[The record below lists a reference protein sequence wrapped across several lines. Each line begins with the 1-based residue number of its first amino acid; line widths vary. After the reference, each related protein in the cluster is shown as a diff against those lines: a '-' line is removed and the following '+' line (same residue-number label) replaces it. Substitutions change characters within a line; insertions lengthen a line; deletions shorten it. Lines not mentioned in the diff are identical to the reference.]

1 MDISR
6 FRLLCIQGVA
16 DPYFYACPHKKD
28 SDPPDPNPGQIA
40 NAEVAEKLGM
50 EQIGIAKDQLA
61 WSKEIG
67 AEQLDLARQV
77 MEQQIRIGD
86 ANEARATDQ
95 WESYEKLF
103 APVEERMVDEA
114 MKFDSPERQER
125 VAGEAAA
132 DVSRAFD
139 AQEQNADRDAMSF
152 GFDPSSRR
160 TTGTDRAMGLERVKA
175 TAGAMTD
182 ARRDTELQGM
192 AMRESAAKF
201 GRGMTSTGIATDSLA
216 LASGSSAS
224 GTLNNAVGSV
234 NQSNANARGWY
245 GSGMQGVGQAGQI
258 YNQEYQNRL
267 NAWQTSVGAQSG
279 ALAGVGSLVG
289 TIGAAAI
296 LSSKEF
302 KEGGTPVDEEAAL
315 EGLKRV
321 PVENWKYK
329 DGIADG
335 GGHVGPYAEDVQAQF
350 GDGVAPGGQ
359 AIDIVSMNGVLT
371 AGLRALARKVDRL
384 EGKRGGRGSRD
395 TEPTPEGLQMM
406 STERRYA

>member
-1 MDISR
+1 
-6 FRLLCIQGVA
+6 
-16 DPYFYACPHKKD
+16 
-28 SDPPDPNPGQIA
+28 
-40 NAEVAEKLGM
+40 M
-50 EQIGIAKDQLA
+50 E
-61 WSKEIG
+61 
-67 AEQLDLARQV
+67 
-77 MEQQIRIGD
+77 
-86 ANEARATDQ
+86 
-95 WESYEKLF
+95 
-103 APVEERMVDEA
+103 
-114 MKFDSPERQER
+114 FDSPERQER

-139 AQEQNADRDAMSF
+139 AQEANADRDAMSF

-160 TTGTDRAMGLERVKA
+160 TAGTDRAMGLERAKA
-175 TAGAMTD
+175 TAGAMTG
-182 ARRDTELQGM
+182 ARRSTELQGM
-192 AMRESAAKF
+192 AMREGVAKF
-201 GRGMTSTGIATDSLA
+201 GRGMTSTGIATDSMA
-216 LASGSSAS
+216 LNAGNS
-224 GTLNNAVGSV
+224 AVGNMNSTV
-234 NQSNANARGWY
+234 AGLNQGNANARGWY
-245 GSGMQGVGQAGQI
+245 SSGGNAIGQAGQL
-258 YNQEYQNRL
+258 YNQEYQNQL

-384 EGKRGGRGSRD
+384 EGKRGSRSGRD